1 MTVKFY
7 AAIALGA
14 AMVASCGQGTPEVKT
29 TGAAMPTP
37 TVSVNAVDLPAGTQ
51 LSTLSMI
58 NAKVRKPVDGR
69 PTAGYVTI
77 ENSGTAPERLTA
89 LSSPDFGRVEV
100 HDNIMEGTLMKMV
113 KLDGLDIAPAGQAVM
128 EPGGKHIM
136 MFDAKRELNNGD
148 SIKVTLTFSNSGPI
162 ETNFVV
168 LNEIP
173 RQGVAQSG
181 TMGGEMG
188 DHKGHEGSK
197 P

>member
-7 AAIALGA
+7 AAIAVGA
-14 AMVASCGQGTPEVKT
+14 ALIASCSQAKPEVKSD
-29 TGAAMPTP
+29 GAAMPTP
-37 TVSVNAVDLPAGTQ
+37 TVSMNAVDMPAGTQ

-58 NAKVRKPVDGR
+58 NAKVRKPLDGR

-77 ENSGTAPERLTA
+77 ENSGTAPERLTS
-89 LSSPDFGRVEV
+89 LSSPDFERVEV
-100 HDNIMEGTLMKMV
+100 HDHIMEGTMMKMV
-113 KLDGLDIAPAGQAVM
+113 KLDGIDIAPAGQVTM

-136 MFDAKRELNNGD
+136 MFDAKRELTNGD

-173 RQGVAQSG
+173 RQGNV
-181 TMGGEMG
+181 MGDAMG
-188 DHKGHEGSK
+188 DHKGHEAPK

>member
-1 MTVKFY
+1 MTIKFY
-7 AAIALGA
+7 AAIALGGA
-14 AMVASCGQGTPEVKT
+14 LMASCGPATPDVKSD
-29 TGAAMPTP
+29 GAAMPTP
-37 TVSVNAVDLPAGTQ
+37 TVSVNAVDMPAGTQ

-58 NAKVRKPVDGR
+58 NAKVRKPMDGR

-100 HDNIMEGTLMKMV
+100 HDHITEGTMKKMV
-113 KLDGLDIAPAGQAVM
+113 KLDGLDIAPASQAVM
-128 EPGGKHIM
+128 EPGGKHLM
-136 MFDAKRELNNGD
+136 MFEPKRALNNGD

-173 RQGVAQSG
+173 RSG
-181 TMGGEMG
+181 GIKDDAMG
-188 DHKGHEGSK
+188 DHKGH
-197 P
+197 